1 MVGPGLK
8 LRYIFAVLTVGA
20 LLTTTVAMV
29 THYSESAERDEL
41 RAVAAQLDSISVLDP
56 RIAATHERLQALVDK
71 AYDERTVN
79 IAVAGTLLTLMAG
92 LIVMLLMVRIDRA
105 LISLMKNARSIGR
118 GSYAEPVAVS
128 GVAEVAALERSIE
141 QMRQALT
148 TTTISRDFLD
158 DVLNG
163 IKDAVLVMTTD
174 GRMRTANA
182 AAARLFGLPEQ
193 DLIGVAFKDLI
204 APEHLAASTWRLRSA
219 PGGRARQ
226 AGGVPMLIVRLG
238 KPKPAA
244 TARPAICP
252 ALSRHARQS
261 GRRHPLPGAQR
272 RSRKMPTPSVR
283 RASCRPGVGAQR
295 RAEHPAAHRHRRTFK
310 EIDDVRRRT
319 RSRCSSGVD
328 G

>member
-41 RAVAAQLDSISVLDP
+41 RAVAAQLDSISALDP
-56 RIAATHERLQALVDK
+56 RLAATHERLQALVDK

-158 DVLNG
+158 DVL
-163 IKDAVLVMTTD
+163 LS
-174 GRMRTANA
+174 
-182 AAARLFGLPEQ
+182 
-193 DLIGVAFKDLI
+193 LIHI
-204 APEHLAASTWRLRSA
+204 
-219 PGGRARQ
+219 
-226 AGGVPMLIVRLG
+226 
-238 KPKPAA
+238 
-244 TARPAICP
+244 
-252 ALSRHARQS
+252 
-261 GRRHPLPGAQR
+261 
-272 RSRKMPTPSVR
+272 
-283 RASCRPGVGAQR
+283 
-295 RAEHPAAHRHRRTFK
+295 
-310 EIDDVRRRT
+310 
-319 RSRCSSGVD
+319 
-328 G
+328 